1 MRPKAFGASSFEDN
15 KVPEEESTTTFKYLD
30 FDTLSRIR
38 NIQLLAKTVVEGFVL
53 GLHRSPYRGFSV
65 EFAEYRPYVAGDE
78 IRHVDWKL
86 YGKTDRY
93 YIKQFEEETNLNCHI
108 LLDKS
113 ASMGYGSGGL
123 TKLQYGSYLAAS
135 LAYFMMLQRDATGL
149 VLFDT
154 EIQKLLPAR
163 SRTTHLHLMLAELE
177 NLVPSGGTRT
187 GKPLHDLAEG
197 VKKRGLIVLISDLL
211 DEPEEVLGGLQH
223 FRFLGNDVIVF
234 HIIDRAEREFPFDQI
249 TEFIDPET
257 DERILS
263 APQSVRQ
270 HYLAEMDEFY
280 GRYRQ
285 GCADLKVDYKLFDTS
300 TPLELALSEYLF
312 KRSRSY

>member
-1 MRPKAFGASSFEDN
+1 MAEQG
-15 KVPEEESTTTFKYLD
+15 STTATFKYLD
-30 FDTLSRIR
+30 FDTLSRIS
-38 NIQLLAKTVVEGFVL
+38 NMQLLAKTVVEGFIL

-65 EFAEYRPYVAGDE
+65 EFAEYRPYAAGDD
-78 IRHVDWKL
+78 IRHLDWKL

-93 YIKQFEEETNLNCHI
+93 YIKQFEEETNLNCHV

-113 ASMGYGSGGL
+113 ASMGYGSGAV
-123 TKLQYGSYLAAS
+123 TKLQYGCYLAAS

-154 EIQKLLPAR
+154 EIRTLLPSR
-163 SRTTHLHLMLAELE
+163 SRMTHLHLMLSELQ
-177 NLVPSGGTRT
+177 NLTPAGGTAT
-187 GKPLHDLAEG
+187 SKPLHDLAEG
-197 VKKRGLIVLISDLL
+197 MRKRGLVVLISDLF
-211 DEPEEVLGGLQH
+211 DEPEEVLSGLQH
-223 FRFLGNDVIVF
+223 FKFLGNDVIVF
-234 HIIDRAEREFPFDQI
+234 HIVDEAELQFPFDQI

-257 DERILS
+257 DERILT
-263 APQSVRQ
+263 APQTVRR
-270 HYLAEMDEFY
+270 HYLDEMDEFY

-300 TPLELALSEYLF
+300 MPLELALSEYLY

>member
-1 MRPKAFGASSFEDN
+1 MAETQQETG
-15 KVPEEESTTTFKYLD
+15 FKFLD
-30 FDTLSRIR
+30 FDTLGRIS
-38 NIQLLAKTVVEGFVL
+38 NMQLLAKTVVEGFIL

-65 EFAEYRPYVAGDE
+65 EFAEYRPYVPGDE
-78 IRHVDWKL
+78 IRYLDWKL

-113 ASMGYGSGGL
+113 GSMSYGSGPV

-135 LAYFMMLQRDATGL
+135 LAYFMMQQRDSTGL
-149 VLFDT
+149 VIFDD
-154 EIQKLLPAR
+154 EIRTLLPAR
-163 SRTTHLHLMLAELE
+163 SRLQHLHLMLSELE
-177 NLVPSGGTRT
+177 NLRPSGKTSA
-187 GKPLHDLAEG
+187 GKPMHDLAEG
-197 VKKRGLIVLISDLL
+197 VKKRGLIILISDLF
-211 DEPEEVLGGLQH
+211 DDPRTVLSGLQH

-234 HIIDRAEREFPFDQI
+234 HIVDKAELEFPFDTI

-257 DERILS
+257 EERILT
-263 APQSVRQ
+263 APRNVRQ
-270 HYLAEMDEFY
+270 HYLKEMEDFY
-280 GRYRQ
+280 GLYRQ

-312 KRSRSY
+312 QRSRRY